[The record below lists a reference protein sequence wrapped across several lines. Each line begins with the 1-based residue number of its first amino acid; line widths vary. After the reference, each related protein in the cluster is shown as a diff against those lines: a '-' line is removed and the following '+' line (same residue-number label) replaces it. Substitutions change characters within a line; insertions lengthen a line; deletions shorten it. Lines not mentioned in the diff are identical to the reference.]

1 MNNIKYMKKENNAR
15 KNEMDFVVPAL
26 CLLLVG
32 SLCFYGAI
40 IGAVV
45 WLITLI

>member
-1 MNNIKYMKKENNAR
+1 MNKNTYIKTE
-15 KNEMDFVVPAL
+15 KNKRTEMDFVVPAL

-40 IGAVV
+40 IGAFV

>member
-1 MNNIKYMKKENNAR
+1 MKEKNNIGKS
-15 KNEMDFVVPAL
+15 EMDFVVPAL